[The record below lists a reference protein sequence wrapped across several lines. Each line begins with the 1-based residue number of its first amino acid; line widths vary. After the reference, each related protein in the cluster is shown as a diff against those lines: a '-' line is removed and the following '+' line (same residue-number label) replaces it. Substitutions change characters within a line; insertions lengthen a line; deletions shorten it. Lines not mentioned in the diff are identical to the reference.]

1 MKSSDIQKIAHLAR
15 LQINE
20 ETADE
25 TARSITEVLALVD
38 QLQSVDTEGVEPM
51 AHPMDAIQT
60 LRADEVSEASSLRES
75 FQKIAPITEDGLYL
89 VPKVIE

>member
-1 MKSSDIQKIAHLAR
+1 VKSSDIQKIAHLAR

-38 QLQSVDTEGVEPM
+38 QLQSVDTEGVDNRHS
-51 AHPMDAIQT
+51 ATNAAFKTSRLVAIST
-60 LRADEVSEASSLRES
+60 FLS
-75 FQKIAPITEDGLYL
+75 FRQYHDFRRYGE
-89 VPKVIE
+89 